1 MESRKYTVIL
11 IDDESWTRDVLKCIG
26 KWEELG
32 LEVIAEASDGEY
44 GLELVRKLK
53 PDLIVTDVK
62 MPNMD
67 GLELGSILRAEH
79 CNAKILYVSGYDDYR
94 LVRSAFQLEAKD
106 YLLKPVK
113 PDELNKQLERCVQ
126 ELEHEKKD
134 NGQSGLQ
141 FEKIAKAPWL
151 QAYEKLREQLYE
163 TLRARNDGMTSRR
176 IQEIMMLGNQY
187 QLDSCSRETMIYVY
201 FDLYEL
207 LRRYLQENGFS
218 FLEIFSPS
226 DSSFVFGNE
235 TTFREIIS
243 YMGSLYEKAP
253 ERMEK
258 LRKERGRINVKEI
271 REYVD
276 ENFAQNIT
284 LDETAERFFVS
295 REYLSK
301 LFKKETGMGFQ
312 NYVTELKMKKAKW
325 LLLEEKMAIKDI
337 AQLLGYKEN
346 AHFYKVF
353 KKYYG
358 QTPGEMA
365 GEQRKN

>member
-1 MESRKYTVIL
+1 MEGRKYTVIL

-32 LEVIAEASDGEY
+32 IEVIAEASDGEY

-67 GLELGSILRAEH
+67 GLELGSVLREEH
-79 CNAKILYVSGYDDYR
+79 CKAKILYVSGYDDYR

-113 PDELNKQLERCVQ
+113 PDELNKQLKRCVQ
-126 ELEHEKKD
+126 EMDQEKRD

-151 QAYEKLREQLYE
+151 REYEKLRGQLYE
-163 TLRARNDGMTSRR
+163 TLRARNDGMTAKK
-176 IQEIMMLGNQY
+176 IQEIMTLGKQY
-187 QLDSCSRETMIYVY
+187 QLNICSRETMIYVY

-207 LRRYLQENGFS
+207 LRRYIQENGFT
-218 FLEIFSPS
+218 FPEIFSPI

-235 TTFREIIS
+235 TTFSEIIS
-243 YMGSLYEKAP
+243 YMGSLYGKTP
-253 ERMEK
+253 EQMEK

-276 ENFAQNIT
+276 GNFTQNMT
-284 LDETAERFFVS
+284 LDETAEKFFVS

-337 AQLLGYKEN
+337 AQLLGYKEI